1 MSNVGDRLKALCH
14 KGFMAKIALISAMLA
29 TTGCSLSSPK
39 PETRVIAVPSAK
51 PYRYIKPHPTEDKL
65 TENTLAQIERHNN
78 VHWQVK
84 EAEKKA
90 AEQK

>member
-1 MSNVGDRLKALCH
+1 MRAIFILSIV
-14 KGFMAKIALISAMLA
+14 LA
-29 TTGCSLSSPK
+29 VSGCSLSSPK
-39 PETRVIAVPSAK
+39 PETKVIAVPSSK